1 MDRLGSVKKL
11 AAGTLVA
18 MATALVAVAP
28 SAADGTGQ
36 YTVGNRPGAMQGP
49 GAVPGSRRDFDG
61 HHGHGGRHHHFDHK
75 RRLYVT
81 PFAYWGF
88 PYYVYQ
94 APGYYWY
101 CPSYEDYYPNV
112 DSCPEAWVPIPA
124 S

>member
-1 MDRLGSVKKL
+1 MDRLGAVKKL

-18 MATALVAVAP
+18 MATALAAVAP
-28 SAADGTGQ
+28 SAADGSGQ
-36 YTVGNRPGAMQGP
+36 YTAGSRPPVQGQS
-49 GAVPGSRRDFDG
+49 AFSGSRRDFDG
-61 HHGHGGRHHHFDHK
+61 RHGHVGGHHRFDHT

-81 PFAYWGF
+81 PFVYWGS